1 MSQDSNQTPAGSNS
15 TWFLLVYSFFILAY
29 AVPEFQRQKAD
40 LEVRRQGAVEA
51 MKAEQVLDVT
61 ADTVQAKKEERPAS
75 TGMKDAKFGETMPP
89 FSQQDD
95 ARQLLGKV
103 EDIRNLGVQ
112 LNQEMQQIRA
122 LEQRLQMARS
132 QEEGAKLYAEYQQK
146 VGEMQS
152 GRAIYQ
158 SRVDQ
163 VEAPLKDLASKPDV
177 SREVRLA
184 HAFIQGELGNYAEKI
199 TVMEAEQKQK
209 PLSLQEGLDLV
220 FTYEQVNR
228 LSEAVK
234 TLENLSGL
242 SDLSTE
248 EAPQIKAMLA
258 QQYFWTE
265 EFDKALAVYEEL
277 SQVGSW
283 ASLIAQPKQNAMEAK
298 ALFDQEM
305 EFRKSD
311 KDQPKAEIVT
321 SKGRVLVEL
330 FEDDAPNAVANFI
343 TLAES
348 KFYDGQKFHRVIPK
362 FMAQGGDP
370 NSKDEDPGNDGSGGP
385 GYTIKTEIS
394 RRNHMR
400 GSLSYAN
407 AGINTDGSQFF
418 LTVVPTFWLNGKH
431 AVFGRVLE
439 GMSIVDSLQVG
450 DEIQSVTILSKRNKE
465 YTVTKN

>member
-1 MSQDSNQTPAGSNS
+1 
-15 TWFLLVYSFFILAY
+15 
-29 AVPEFQRQKAD
+29 
-40 LEVRRQGAVEA
+40 
-51 MKAEQVLDVT
+51 
-61 ADTVQAKKEERPAS
+61 
-75 TGMKDAKFGETMPP
+75 
-89 FSQQDD
+89 
-95 ARQLLGKV
+95 
-103 EDIRNLGVQ
+103 
-112 LNQEMQQIRA
+112 
-122 LEQRLQMARS
+122 
-132 QEEGAKLYAEYQQK
+132 
-146 VGEMQS
+146 
-152 GRAIYQ
+152 
-158 SRVDQ
+158 
-163 VEAPLKDLASKPDV
+163 
-177 SREVRLA
+177 
-184 HAFIQGELGNYAEKI
+184 
-199 TVMEAEQKQK
+199 
-209 PLSLQEGLDLV
+209 
-220 FTYEQVNR
+220 
-228 LSEAVK
+228 
-234 TLENLSGL
+234 
-242 SDLSTE
+242 
-248 EAPQIKAMLA
+248 
-258 QQYFWTE
+258 
-265 EFDKALAVYEEL
+265 
-277 SQVGSW
+277 
-283 ASLIAQPKQNAMEAK
+283 
-298 ALFDQEM
+298 M

-311 KDQPKAEIVT
+311 KDQPTAEIIT

>member
-1 MSQDSNQTPAGSNS
+1 MSQDSNQTPASSNS
-15 TWFLLVYSFFILAY
+15 TWFLLVYAFLILAY

-51 MKAEQVLDVT
+51 MKAESSL
-61 ADTVQAKKEERPAS
+61 EEKPQS
-75 TGMKDAKFGETMPP
+75 TSMADAKFGETMPP
-89 FSQQDD
+89 FSAKDD
-95 ARQLLGKV
+95 EKQLLGKI

-112 LNQEMQQIRA
+112 LNQEMQQFRT
-122 LEQRLQMARS
+122 LEQRLQMART
-132 QEEGAKLYAEYQQK
+132 QEEGAKLYTEYQQK
-146 VGEMQS
+146 VREMES

-158 SRVDQ
+158 ARVDQ
-163 VEAPLKDLASKPDV
+163 VEASLKELASKPDV

-228 LSEAVK
+228 LSEAVV
-234 TLENLSGL
+234 TLENLSKL
-242 SDLSTE
+242 PDLSAE

-277 SQVGSW
+277 SKVGSW

-298 ALFDQEM
+298 ALYDQEM
-305 EFRKSD
+305 EYRKSD
-311 KDQPKAEIVT
+311 KDHPRAEIIT
-321 SKGRVLVEL
+321 GKGRILVEL

-343 TLAES
+343 SLAEA

-370 NSKDEDPGNDGSGGP
+370 NSKDEDPSNDGSGGP

-394 RRNHMR
+394 KRNHMR

-418 LTVVPTFWLNGKH
+418 VTVVPTFWLNGKH

-439 GMSIVDSLQVG
+439 GMPVVDSLIVG
-450 DEIQSVTILSKRNKE
+450 DEIKNVNILSKRNKE